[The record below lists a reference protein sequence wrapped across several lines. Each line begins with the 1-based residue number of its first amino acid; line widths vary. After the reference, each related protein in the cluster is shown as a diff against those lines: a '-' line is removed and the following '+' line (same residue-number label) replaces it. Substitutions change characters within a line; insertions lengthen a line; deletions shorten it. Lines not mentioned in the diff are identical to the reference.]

1 MANHQMSI
9 VVAVLLVLSASVYV
23 QSRTVSSRFSGL
35 EKALSD
41 ASAGAA
47 PSSGALQAPQP
58 LGRSLTKRSLFD
70 ASCKGSYDRQ
80 MYKQLDRVCDDCYNL
95 YRKPQVEFECSRDCF
110 RSEMFQMCVLNLRL
124 DFDYIL
130 NKAEMLQGYD

>member
-9 VVAVLLVLSASVYV
+9 VVAVLLVLSASIYV
-23 QSRTVSSRFSGL
+23 QSRTVSNRFSGL

-41 ASAGAA
+41 ASAAA
-47 PSSGALQAPQP
+47 GPSPGALQAPQP
-58 LGRSLTKRSLFD
+58 VGRSLAKRSLFD

-95 YRKPQVEFECSRDCF
+95 YRKPHVEFECSRDCF
-110 RSEMFQMCVLNLRL
+110 RTEMFFFCVMDLRL
-124 DFDYIL
+124 DIGHYL
-130 NKAEMLQGYD
+130 TKAQKLQGDE